1 MDYCTIILLYNSHN
15 QGLGKKMEYVNK
27 KIPSV
32 TVITT
37 ALNAK
42 AIDVK
47 NKVPDII
54 NISTK
59 GSLTTKATQIEK
71 KKYLILVILLILKNK
86 TDVSM
91 QQ

>member
-1 MDYCTIILLYNSHN
+1 MSTNGLFTKTMYNSHN
-15 QGLGKKMEYVNK
+15 QGLEKKIEYVNK

-42 AIDVK
+42 AKDVK

-59 GSLTTKATQIEK
+59 GSLTTKATQTEEK
-71 KKYLILVILLILKNK
+71 N
-86 TDVSM
+86 T
-91 QQ
+91 

>member
-1 MDYCTIILLYNSHN
+1 MSTNGLFTKTLYNSHN

-42 AIDVK
+42 AIDAK

-59 GSLTTKATQIEK
+59 GYLTTKAKQIEK
-71 KKYLILVILLILKNK
+71 KILDTSHFINPQK
-86 TDVSM
+86 
-91 QQ
+91 